1 MIGEDRERFLP
12 AVVKACERIQPER
25 QVLIEFSAFQQRRDR
40 VRVTV
45 TGYVAVVVINQEPI
59 LVARYSPT
67 WAVKTPSTVILDS
80 KLLSKLDAL
89 ASGRAGAFIAELKVA
104 LGSNYVK
111 IQRVNRN
118 VAEALRRWLE
128 ARTNVPPTE
137 ADDSSEED
145 GASIRKSR
153 PGPFGPRN
161 PNAPLFIHIVCISFS
176 NLRLNS
182 GTESACD
189 T

>member
-45 TGYVAVVVINQEPI
+45 AGYVAVVVINQEPI

-145 GASIRKSR
+145 GGDRKS
-153 PGPFGPRN
+153 
-161 PNAPLFIHIVCISFS
+161 VV
-176 NLRLNS
+176 
-182 GTESACD
+182 
-189 T
+189 